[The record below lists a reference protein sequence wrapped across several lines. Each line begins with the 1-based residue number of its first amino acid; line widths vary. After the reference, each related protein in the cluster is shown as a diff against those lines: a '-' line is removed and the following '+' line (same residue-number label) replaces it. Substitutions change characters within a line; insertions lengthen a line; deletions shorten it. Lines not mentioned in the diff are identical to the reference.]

1 MDQIYEEIISEMNE
15 EELLQEYSDLKQ
27 FRKVESERGQ
37 VSPSIIKR
45 IQLVVIEFE
54 SWQN

>member
-1 MDQIYEEIISEMNE
+1 MDQIYEEIIEEMNQ
-15 EELLQEYSDLKQ
+15 EELIQEYRDLKR
-27 FRKVESERGQ
+27 FREIESERGQ

-54 SWQN
+54 SR